1 MNKVYVIIT
10 QKIIDKLN
18 QGGENSE
25 KPIEVR
31 AIANS
36 LP

>member
-1 MNKVYVIIT
+1 MNKVYEIIT

-25 KPIEVR
+25 KTIEGKT
-31 AIANS
+31 ITNS
-36 LP
+36 LS